1 MNKTSRKHPALVAL
15 LAMLPIWLLAFLCSI
30 VMCDCSNTPPSTPRQ
45 KAYPRIN
52 THDSSFVALKN
63 SPIHFEISSAAQIS
77 LDSIVKNDKDG
88 KGARWINIFYQPYN
102 ATLHCTFTPVDT
114 SSIGRV
120 ISNREERMA
129 LNVGNLTSE
138 LIELTNAND
147 FRSHILVTE
156 QSNVTPLQFI
166 STNNQSWVVS
176 GALYINSPRATNID
190 SIRPIINALKRDLIH
205 SLKTI
210 NNP

>member
-1 MNKTSRKHPALVAL
+1 MEL
-15 LAMLPIWLLAFLCSI
+15 
-30 VMCDCSNTPPSTPRQ
+30 
-45 KAYPRIN
+45 
-52 THDSSFVALKN
+52 
-63 SPIHFEISSAAQIS
+63 
-77 LDSIVKNDKDG
+77 
-88 KGARWINIFYQPYN
+88 N
-102 ATLHCTFTPVDT
+102 A
-114 SSIGRV
+114 
-120 ISNREERMA
+120 
-129 LNVGNLTSE
+129 GNLTSE

-176 GALYINSPRATNID
+176 GALYINSTRATNID